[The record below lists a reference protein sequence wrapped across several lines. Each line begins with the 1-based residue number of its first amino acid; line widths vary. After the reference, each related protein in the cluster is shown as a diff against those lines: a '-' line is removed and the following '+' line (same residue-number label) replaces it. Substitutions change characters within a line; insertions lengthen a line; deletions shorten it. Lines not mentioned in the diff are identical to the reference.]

1 MAIELTLVL
10 LYHDARDIPT
20 TEDVEDALECVEIR
34 REEEEV

>member
-10 LYHDARDIPT
+10 RFDSARDIPT
-20 TEDVEDALECVEIR
+20 TEDVEDALDCVEVD